1 MTLWQRLKTSERN
14 PPKCSCQ
21 RDERGHAVVT
31 KNRGTKYVEGT
42 EHQAN
47 HGDPFTHRNG
57 CPHSE
62 LQLTTKPNEY
72 LKAKDRFHMLA
83 KIKETLRGER
93 ARKKKARKDA
103 HLAELS
109 TSLHIPTQDGLDR
122 GHSAAPS
129 HPAAKPVVSP

>member
-1 MTLWQRLKTSERN
+1 MTFWQRLKTQERN

-47 HGDPFTHRNG
+47 HGDPFTHTQG

-72 LKAKDRFHMLA
+72 LKAKDRFHQMA
-83 KIKETLRGER
+83 QKREAIRAAR
-93 ARKKKARKDA
+93 ARNRQANRLAR
-103 HLAELS
+103 AERRAYDQS
-109 TSLHIPTQDGLDR
+109 QDGRDR
-122 GHSAAPS
+122 RSPAAPS
-129 HPAAKPVVSP
+129 TPAAQPVVSP